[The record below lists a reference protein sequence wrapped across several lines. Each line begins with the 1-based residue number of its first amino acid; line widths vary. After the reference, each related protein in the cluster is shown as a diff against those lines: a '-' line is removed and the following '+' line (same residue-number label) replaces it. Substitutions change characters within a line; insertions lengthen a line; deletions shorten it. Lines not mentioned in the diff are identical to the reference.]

1 MAEWSLLGLVCN
13 ITRQT
18 KIQRYPYL
26 IYGNVVWGNTYKTKL
41 IPILNI
47 QKKILRLLT
56 FSPYRE
62 HSKPLFD
69 KYKILN
75 IYQINDFLI
84 GQFMFKYHQ
93 NNLPLSF
100 KNFFT
105 TNKDIHSYN
114 TRNCMNIC
122 QNRNKTNYGVHSLKN
137 KGGKFWNEL
146 PVKLKSL
153 QNSLSSFKKQLKEFI
168 IIQTKS

>member
-1 MAEWSLLGLVCN
+1 MNKISKTVGIMSKIRYYVNKNTSMMLYYALV
-13 ITRQT
+13 
-18 KIQRYPYL
+18 YPYL

-75 IYQINDFLI
+75 IYQINDFLRWLHRV
-84 GQFMFKYHQ
+84 FH
-93 NNLPLSF
+93 
-100 KNFFT
+100 
-105 TNKDIHSYN
+105 
-114 TRNCMNIC
+114 
-122 QNRNKTNYGVHSLKN
+122 
-137 KGGKFWNEL
+137 
-146 PVKLKSL
+146 
-153 QNSLSSFKKQLKEFI
+153 
-168 IIQTKS
+168 

>member
-1 MAEWSLLGLVCN
+1 M
-13 ITRQT
+13 
-18 KIQRYPYL
+18 L
-26 IYGNVVWGNTYKTKL
+26 IRIHLSCFTMHWFNVVWGNTYKTKL

-84 GQFMFKYHQ
+84 G
-93 NNLPLSF
+93 L
-100 KNFFT
+100 
-105 TNKDIHSYN
+105 I
-114 TRNCMNIC
+114 
-122 QNRNKTNYGVHSLKN
+122 
-137 KGGKFWNEL
+137 
-146 PVKLKSL
+146 
-153 QNSLSSFKKQLKEFI
+153 
-168 IIQTKS
+168 